1 MSIDDYTR
9 WPRGLDYVRAGL
21 DDLFRS
27 NPYLAQVGAELADWG
42 LRPSTSASPVRPRRH
57 SPRRHAG

>member
-42 LRPSTSASPVRPRRH
+42 PEAFDFSEPCQA
-57 SPRRHAG
+57 AEA